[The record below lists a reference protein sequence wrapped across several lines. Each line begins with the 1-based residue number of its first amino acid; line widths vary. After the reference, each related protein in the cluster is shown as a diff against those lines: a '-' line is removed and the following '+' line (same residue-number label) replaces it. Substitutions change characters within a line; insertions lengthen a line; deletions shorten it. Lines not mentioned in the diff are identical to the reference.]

1 MTEWQMTVDLGPN
14 VVALIDRCADN
25 TGLSKEDVL
34 RLALLLFD
42 QVSKNEAEGGYAVL
56 VDQYGSKTKLVFPTQ
71 ESA

>member
-14 VVALIDRCADN
+14 VVALINRCADN

-42 QVSKNEAEGGYAVL
+42 LAQNEEAKGGHLAL
-56 VDQYGSKTKLVFPTQ
+56 IDRDGNKTRLVFPI
-71 ESA
+71 